1 MTVCSRCL
9 WRLCDLLPFWA
20 DAQSNAR
27 SASRRKSSRVCDQ
40 FLRSLF
46 ACQSKVDDNLCAIH
60 RTAKKNATVWKKNGV
75 LPHGRGVDQLASC
88 TLVQSLNFTN
98 WSTAS
103 NKSTCCMATWV
114 ANRSVKRRPASV
126 ARSSTPVAS
135 HPGKRGA
142 NSTRFRETTLNGK
155 YEKPRAIVSIVG
167 PVAVNRPLSGETIPH
182 PN

>member
-9 WRLCDLLPFWA
+9 WRLCDLLPSWA

-126 ARSSTPVAS
+126 ARSSTPVNEVQTVPVFVRQPSMVNTKNHARLCRLS
-135 HPGKRGA
+135 
-142 NSTRFRETTLNGK
+142 
-155 YEKPRAIVSIVG
+155 VG
-167 PVAVNRPLSGETIPH
+167 PVAVNRLLSGETIPH